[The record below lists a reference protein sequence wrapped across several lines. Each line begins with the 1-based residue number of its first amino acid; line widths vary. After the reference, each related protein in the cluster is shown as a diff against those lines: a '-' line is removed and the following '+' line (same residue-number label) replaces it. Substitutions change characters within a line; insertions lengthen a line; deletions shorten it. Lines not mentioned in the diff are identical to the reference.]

1 MRVPV
6 WFWLGFC
13 ICLCTPAGVGAQ
25 TPVGVEAIQWGL
37 PSAGYDPGAAD
48 GLFGPRTRA
57 AIRSWQSSRGARS
70 TGHLDGPQVEASP
83 RHGAS
88 SSPALAGATA
98 AQAGGAQEPPVVPE
112 ERRLICLF
120 KAGWPITLRY
130 TREPAMP
137 VMCFGHAYCSD
148 DSDYAVACPA
158 NPPLPDGTYT
168 CPGARTCAYEDNG
181 IEIKLG
187 VEVVNRPGRRSR
199 R

>member
-13 ICLCTPAGVGAQ
+13 ISLCTPAGVGAQ

-137 VMCFGHAYCSD
+137 VMCFGTLTAAMIRTTRSL
-148 DSDYAVACPA
+148 VRRI
-158 NPPLPDGTYT
+158 PLSPMVPIPVQEHERVRMKITGS
-168 CPGARTCAYEDNG
+168 
-181 IEIKLG
+181 K
-187 VEVVNRPGRRSR
+187 SS
-199 R
+199 